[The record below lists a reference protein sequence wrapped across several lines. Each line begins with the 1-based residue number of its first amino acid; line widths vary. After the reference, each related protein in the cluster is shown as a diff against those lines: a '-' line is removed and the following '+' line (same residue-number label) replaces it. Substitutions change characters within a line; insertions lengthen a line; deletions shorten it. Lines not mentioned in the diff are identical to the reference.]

1 MDLTDS
7 IIIFFQIFYRYNAKI
22 LIVNVYTIFINQ
34 ILMRSSIS
42 HPGLF

>member
-7 IIIFFQIFYRYNAKI
+7 ITIFFQVFYRHHAQI
-22 LIVNVYTIFINQ
+22 LIVNVDTIFINQ

-42 HPGLF
+42 HPGLL